1 MSLRG
6 CDRALVDPPAAAPA
20 DLEGEMVASP
30 EVGEGTLL
38 HGMPY
43 LAFGAGP
50 PASAAAGVHDGS
62 CQSGWSAAPVRDLL
76 AGSAGAALSGVRG
89 RPRTRH
95 VVGCVDGRPGP
106 GPRRGNPGR
115 VRHRCGRDGGF
126 IGRLG
131 GGGSG
136 PAGGSVPR
144 AGEGRAPLG
153 ARLLAPLMWLL
164 DPLLRPGTPP
174 TWWPLPTPRTRSIL
188 ARGWAR
194 SPLRHW
200 WSRAPGQHLLTGDPA
215 ADGAG
220 NTGGS
225 ADPLSTHRAC
235 RHPHPP
241 PVRHR
246 PSGLPPGCRLG
257 FACLG

>member
-1 MSLRG
+1 
-6 CDRALVDPPAAAPA
+6 
-20 DLEGEMVASP
+20 
-30 EVGEGTLL
+30 
-38 HGMPY
+38 MPY

-62 CQSGWSAAPVRDLL
+62 CQSGWSAAPVRDPL

-115 VRHRCGRDGGF
+115 VRHRCGRDGGV

-164 DPLLRPGTPP
+164 DPLLRPRDTADMVAFAHAEDAFDLGARLGEITAP
-174 TWWPLPTPRTRSIL
+174 TLVV
-188 ARGWAR
+188 A
-194 SPLRHW
+194 
-200 WSRAPGQHLLTGDPA
+200 
-215 ADGAG
+215 GAG
-220 NTGGS
+220 TT
-225 ADPLSTHRAC
+225 STHRRSC
-235 RHPHPP
+235 GGRRRKYRR
-241 PVRHR
+241 V
-246 PSGLPPGCRLG
+246 G
-257 FACLG
+257 